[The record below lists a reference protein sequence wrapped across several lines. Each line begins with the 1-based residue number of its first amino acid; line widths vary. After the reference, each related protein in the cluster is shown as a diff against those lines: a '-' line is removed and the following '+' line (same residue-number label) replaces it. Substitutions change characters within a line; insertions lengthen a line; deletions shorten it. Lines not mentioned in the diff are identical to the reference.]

1 MLPGAHS
8 VRLTA
13 EGWRAVS
20 GSHSPCCQTVVG
32 LLCAQRE
39 IDIAASC
46 ISEYGHRTTATR
58 GGDQMRLGL
67 FLTTLIGLAGAS
79 HISSAADA
87 TWAAVGALENGVS
100 TSCGGGSIPLPE
112 WTSPAYGQVD
122 IKGNTLT
129 FTSTSRIPN
138 HSFTVDLKALQPDGS
153 GKVVGKDRN
162 NREFYL
168 TLDPGSGARP
178 FHMTYR
184 LKACRRVYTPTT

>member
-1 MLPGAHS
+1 
-8 VRLTA
+8 
-13 EGWRAVS
+13 
-20 GSHSPCCQTVVG
+20 
-32 LLCAQRE
+32 
-39 IDIAASC
+39 
-46 ISEYGHRTTATR
+46 
-58 GGDQMRLGL
+58 MRLGL
-67 FLTTLIGLAGAS
+67 FLTTLVGLASAS

-87 TWAAVGALENGVS
+87 TWAAVGALEDGES
-100 TSCGGGSIPLPE
+100 RLCGGGSIPLPE
-112 WTSPAYGQVD
+112 WTGPAYGQVV

-153 GKVVGKDRN
+153 GKVVGKDDK

-168 TLDPGSGARP
+168 TFDPGSGARP

>member
-1 MLPGAHS
+1 
-8 VRLTA
+8 
-13 EGWRAVS
+13 
-20 GSHSPCCQTVVG
+20 
-32 LLCAQRE
+32 
-39 IDIAASC
+39 
-46 ISEYGHRTTATR
+46 
-58 GGDQMRLGL
+58 MRLGL

-112 WTSPAYGQVD
+112 WTGPAYGQVD

-129 FTSTSRIPN
+129 STSRATN
-138 HSFTVDLKALQPDGS
+138 RSFTLDLKALQPDGS
-153 GKVVGKDRN
+153 GKVVGKDKN

-168 TLDPGSGARP
+168 TFDPGSGARP